1 MVTIGISLI
10 GYFFYL
16 NIKSNQELDAERI
29 NISGRQRILSQKVVK
44 SIFII
49 GDKRERH
56 KVDAYCTELS
66 IPLAEDNA
74 INQKLATLTMKNL
87 DYQIDVVGSGI
98 EAVESVKRQRY
109 DIVFMDVQMPEMDG
123 VEATKIIIKDF
134 GPDRP
139 VIVAMTANAMEGDR
153 EKFLKEGMDDYL
165 SMPIDFDEIQTV
177 LTNSANK
184 KYFIGS

>member
-16 NIKSNQELDAERI
+16 NIKSNQELDAERT
-29 NISGRQRILSQKVVK
+29 NISGRQRILAQKVVK

-74 INQKLATLTMKNL
+74 
-87 DYQIDVVGSGI
+87 
-98 EAVESVKRQRY
+98 
-109 DIVFMDVQMPEMDG
+109 
-123 VEATKIIIKDF
+123 
-134 GPDRP
+134 
-139 VIVAMTANAMEGDR
+139 MEGDR

-165 SMPIDFDEIQTV
+165 SMPINIDEIQTV

>member
-1 MVTIGISLI
+1 MSLVRISSLLLLYLMVTIGISLI

-16 NIKSNQELDAERI
+16 NIKSNQELDAERT
-29 NISGRQRILSQKVVK
+29 NIGGRQRILAQKVVK

-74 INQKLATLTMKNL
+74 
-87 DYQIDVVGSGI
+87 
-98 EAVESVKRQRY
+98 
-109 DIVFMDVQMPEMDG
+109 
-123 VEATKIIIKDF
+123 
-134 GPDRP
+134 
-139 VIVAMTANAMEGDR
+139 MEGDR

-165 SMPIDFDEIQTV
+165 SMPINIDEIQTV